1 MAAPVFVTFIGAII
15 GNVIGY
21 TVGKDYCAGLYY
33 GSYSLPT
40 YVTIWN
46 AEAFLLTT
54 VVPILIM
61 LVVNSGTN

>member
-1 MAAPVFVTFIGAII
+1 M
-15 GNVIGY
+15 
-21 TVGKDYCAGLYY
+21 YY

-54 VVPILIM
+54 VVPVVIM
-61 LVVNSGTN
+61 LVVNYGVLRHKLKLSPMKFFAQGFVRA